1 MALPKVSNDMLNAF
15 EKSVK
20 SLRQDDNIKKHLD
33 RIKLENPVVYTILI
47 GFAKEVADS
56 CNDRAGCAAIMSGLG
71 S

>member
-1 MALPKVSNDMLNAF
+1 MLNAF

-56 CNDRAGCAAIMSGLG
+56 CNDRRS
-71 S
+71 